1 MSKIINRNVKQIKS
15 DILKCFQIKNNW
27 YRKELIEEVLK
38 SFNLNEVELKDYNSS
53 STLVKAM
60 SMIGSVISSML
71 SNGDLSIDNGKIIT
85 LGNDDSILIRDAKV
99 EIFLKEYF
107 LLHKDSL
114 YFSLFE
120 KAQIYFK
127 TNLTQALKDDDEL
140 EKQLKDKLDYLIK
153 TNYIKFKNGTYL
165 FNKDHPYPNTEIGNC
180 LNDCHFNGNIYER
193 FIEAININGGEFLE
207 KYAVDLLSTY
217 FISTNHKLL
226 KNNVTGGS
234 NDGGLDGI
242 IEIVDEL
249 GYFEKIFIQT
259 KARNRVQ
266 VTAKEVREFYG
277 ALTAEKG
284 TRGIFVTN
292 STYHPLAQEFIQKTN
307 NLIGIDG
314 IQLFDLALK
323 CKYGI
328 TNKNGK
334 LILDEKIFI
343 NK

>member
-1 MSKIINRNVKQIKS
+1 MSKTINRKFNQIKS
-15 DILKCFQIKNNW
+15 DILKCFQIKNTW
-27 YRKELIEEVLK
+27 YRKELIEQSLK
-38 SFNLNEVELKDYNSS
+38 NFNLSEEELKDYNSS
-53 STLVKAM
+53 STLIKAM

-71 SNGDLSIDNGKIIT
+71 NNGDLSIDNGKVIT
-85 LGNDDSILIRDAKV
+85 LGNDDNILIREAKV

-107 LLHKDSL
+107 LLNHSAI
-114 YFSLFE
+114 YSTLFE

-127 TNLTQALKDDDEL
+127 TNQTKSLKDDEEL
-140 EKQLKDKLDYLIK
+140 DSQLKNKLEYLMK
-153 TNYIKFKNGTYL
+153 TNFIKLKNGTYH
-165 FNKDHPYPNTEIGNC
+165 FNIDHPYPNTEIGNC

-207 KYAVDLLSTY
+207 KYAVDLLSAY
-217 FISTNHKLL
+217 FISSNHQLL

-249 GYFEKIFIQT
+249 GYFEKILIQT
-259 KARNRVQ
+259 KARNRVH
-266 VTAKEVREFYG
+266 VTVKEIREFYG
-277 ALTAEKG
+277 ALTVENG

-292 STYHPLAQEFIQKTN
+292 STYHYQAQEFIQKAK

-314 IQLFDLALK
+314 LRLFDLALK

-334 LILDEKIFI
+334 LILDDKIFI

>member
-1 MSKIINRNVKQIKS
+1 MSKNINRTFNQIKS
-15 DILKCFQIKNNW
+15 DILKCFQIRPTW
-27 YRKELIEEVLK
+27 YRKELIEQALK
-38 SFNLNEVELKDYNSS
+38 KFNLSNEELKNYNSS
-53 STLVKAM
+53 STLIKSM

-71 SNGDLSIDNGKIIT
+71 SNGDLSIDNGKVIT
-85 LGNDDSILIRDAKV
+85 LGNDDNILIREAKV

-107 LLHKDSL
+107 LINKTSSYEVLL
-114 YFSLFE
+114 E
-120 KAQIYFK
+120 KAQVYFK
-127 TNLTQALKDDDEL
+127 TNLTKSLKDDEEL
-140 EKQLKDKLDYLIK
+140 EKNLKAKLNYLLK
-153 TNYIKFKNGTYL
+153 TNFIKQ
-165 FNKDHPYPNTEIGNC
+165 NKDLYQFSNDHPYPNTEIGNC
-180 LNDCHFNGNIYER
+180 LNNCYFNDNVYER

-207 KYAVDLLSTY
+207 QYSVDLLSTH
-217 FISTNHKLL
+217 FTLSNHKLL

-249 GYFEKIFIQT
+249 GYFEKIYIQT
-259 KARNRVQ
+259 KARNKVN

-292 STYHPLAQEFIQKTN
+292 STFHPLAQEFIQKTN

-328 TNKNGK
+328 LNHNGK

-343 NK
+343 NN